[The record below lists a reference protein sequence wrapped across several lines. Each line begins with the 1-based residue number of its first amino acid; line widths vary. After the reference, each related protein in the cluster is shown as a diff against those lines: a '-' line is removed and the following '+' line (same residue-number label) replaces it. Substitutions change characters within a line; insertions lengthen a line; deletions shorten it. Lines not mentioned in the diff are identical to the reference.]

1 MPISEKIIEQVN
13 NLKIDSDFKELLLK
27 ILSEEDKGTH
37 KYKEIYEKMV
47 NEYLTKNSGGYEDDQ
62 NK

>member
-13 NLKIDSDFKELLLK
+13 NLKINSDFKELLLK